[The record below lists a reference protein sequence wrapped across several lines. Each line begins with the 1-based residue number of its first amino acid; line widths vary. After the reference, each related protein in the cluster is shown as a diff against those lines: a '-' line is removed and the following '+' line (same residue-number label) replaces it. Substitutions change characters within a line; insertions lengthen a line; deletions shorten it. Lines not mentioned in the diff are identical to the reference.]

1 MTKHWQS
8 VIRYGGL
15 ILFLLLFLK
24 GGASPSRKV
33 SLDSGWKFC
42 KGSIEGAQLN
52 DFDDSGWEL
61 ICLPHDWSAGKLRNR
76 VEDDS
81 SPFSGESAGAGATGY
96 TVGGEG
102 WYRKKFVTDDAE
114 KIYSILFEGV
124 YMEAEVWINGEKVAS
139 HTNGY
144 TPFLC
149 DITAYCRPPGKENC
163 LAVRVLNTGKN
174 SRWYSGSGIYRHVWL
189 VGTAK
194 VHFGQWGTFVSTTEV
209 SSGVAELNLSSAV
222 INRSGKKCNTSV
234 VIGIFSPEGKKVAS
248 ATGPLDTEAGATQ
261 QLTRR
266 IRISDPQLWSVGSPA
281 LYHAHLSLFS
291 EGSKKDE
298 IDIRFGIRSIAFT
311 AEKGFLLNGMPL
323 KLKGGCIHH
332 DNGLLGAAAIDRAEV
347 RKVEI
352 LKANGFNA
360 VRCAHNPPSAAFL
373 DACDELGLLV
383 IDEAFDQWQE
393 GKNPD
398 DYHRFFGQCHE
409 EDLRTMILHDR
420 NHPSVV
426 MWSIGNE
433 IPERA
438 DPAGAETAR
447 ELVSIIH
454 RYDIT
459 RPVTAA
465 VNNFWDH
472 LEKTWADSE
481 TAFSPLDVAGYN
493 YMWQEYE
500 NDHIKF
506 PQRVMFGSESVALEA
521 AKTWDL
527 VTRHPYIIGDFVWT
541 ALDYL
546 GEAGIGHSLLL
557 GKNEDNPMFMG
568 WPWFNAWCGDIDICG
583 DKKPQSF
590 YRDVIW
596 GERPVTIGVH
606 VPVSSDSIEKVSYW
620 GWPDELQSW
629 NWKGHEGEPMNVNV
643 YSKPGKVILYLNGN
657 KVGQKEIATEDNY
670 TASFVVPYQA
680 GTLEAVREDTADEPF
695 MLKTTGVLSA
705 IRLTAD
711 RSEIQASPNDLAYIK
726 IEATDASGKVVPDA
740 DLQVNLTVSGEGTLA
755 GAGNACPTDMQSF
768 RSSSPRLFR
777 GKALAIVNPGW
788 KAGKIRLTVTAE
800 NLPEKSVIL
809 TSK

>member
-8 VIRYGGL
+8 IIRYGWL
-15 ILFLLLFLK
+15 ILFLLLFMK
-24 GGASPSRKV
+24 GGASPSRMV
-33 SLDSGWKFC
+33 LLDSGWKFG
-42 KGSIEGAQLN
+42 KGSMDGAQLN

-61 ICLPHDWSAGKLRNR
+61 ICLPYDWSAGKIRNLG
-76 VEDDS
+76 DDEND
-81 SPFSGESAGAGATGY
+81 PFSKENAGAGATGY

-102 WYRKKFVTDDAE
+102 WYRKKFITDNAE

-124 YMEAEVWINGEKVAS
+124 YMETEVWVNGVEVAR

-149 DITAYCRPPGKENC
+149 DITTYCRPPGEENC

-189 VGTAK
+189 VSTAK
-194 VHFGQWGTFVSTTEV
+194 VHFEQWGTFVSTTEV
-209 SSGVAELNLSSAV
+209 SSGLAELKLSSAV
-222 INRSGKKCNTSV
+222 INRSGEKCNTSV
-234 VIGIFSPEGKKVAS
+234 VIDIFSPEGEKVAT
-248 ATGPLDTEAGATQ
+248 ATGYLDTEAGATQ
-261 QLTRR
+261 QISRS

-291 EGSKKDE
+291 EDNKKDE

-311 AEKGFLLNGMPL
+311 VENGFLLNGMPL

-347 RKVEI
+347 RKAEL

-360 VRCAHNPPSAAFL
+360 VRCAHNPPSTAFL

-383 IDEAFDQWQE
+383 IDEAFDQWEE

-398 DYHRFFGQCHE
+398 DYHRFFDQYHE
-409 EDLRTMILHDR
+409 QDLRSMILHGR
-420 NHPSVV
+420 NHPSVI

-438 DPAGAETAR
+438 DPSGAETAR
-447 ELVSIIH
+447 RLVSVIH
-454 RYDIT
+454 RYDTT

-472 LEKTWADSE
+472 PEKTWADSE

-500 NDHIKF
+500 NDHMKF
-506 PQRVMFGSESVALEA
+506 PRRVMFGSESVALEA
-521 AKTWDL
+521 AKNWDL
-527 VTRHPYIIGDFVWT
+527 VIRHPYIIGDFVWT

-546 GEAGIGHSLLL
+546 GEAGIGHSLMLE
-557 GKNEDNPMFMG
+557 KDEDNPMFMG

-620 GWPDELQSW
+620 GWPGELQCW

-643 YSKPGKVILYLNGN
+643 YSKPGEVTLYLNGEML
-657 KVGQKEIATEDNY
+657 GQKKITTADNY

-680 GTLEAVREDTADEPF
+680 GVLKAVREGAGNEPF
-695 MLKTTGVLSA
+695 ILKTTDVPSA
-705 IRLTAD
+705 IRLVAD
-711 RSEIQASPNDLAYIK
+711 RSKIEASPNDLAYIK
-726 IEATDASGKVVPDA
+726 IEATDASGLIVPDA
-740 DLQVNLTVSGEGTLA
+740 DLQVKLTVSGEGILA

-768 RSSSPRLFR
+768 RSLSPKLFR
-777 GKALAIVNPGW
+777 GKALAIVRPNGTS
-788 KAGKIRLTVTAE
+788 GKIRLTVTAG
-800 NLPEKSVIL
+800 NLPETSVTI
-809 TSK
+809 TTK